1 LLRDFLRCKIH
12 RVTVTQADVNYI
24 GSLAIDEDLMEL
36 AGLEENEVVHIA
48 NVTNG
53 ERLTTYAIKAPRGSR
68 TICSNGAAAH
78 KVRVGDKIIIF
89 GFAMCTEEE
98 IRKLEPKLVFVDER
112 NNPVPGPRQEA
123 YATHA

>member
-1 LLRDFLRCKIH
+1 VLREFLRCKIH
-12 RVTVTQADVNYI
+12 RVNVTQADINYV

-48 NVTNG
+48 NITNG

-89 GFAMCTEEE
+89 GFAMCTEAE
-98 IRKLEPKLVFVDER
+98 IRELEPRLVFVDES
-112 NNPVPGPRQEA
+112 NNPVPGPVREA
-123 YATHA
+123 YATYG

>member
-1 LLRDFLRCKIH
+1 MLRDFLRCKIH
-12 RVTVTQADVNYI
+12 RATVTQAEVDYV
-24 GSLAIDEDLMEL
+24 GSLAIDEDLMDL

-89 GFAMCTEEE
+89 GFAACTQDE
-98 IRKLEPKLVFVDER
+98 IRKLEPKLVFVDDM
-112 NNPVPGPRQEA
+112 NNPVAGPPREA
-123 YATHA
+123 YATYA